1 MQAYAEHVDKAGST
15 GDGARDELSTEAT
28 MELLRAKFSSR
39 RARGI
44 RKVQEKYQEL
54 KSELEADGATLVTT
68 TTSGA
73 EEASAKEMHQMTT
86 SVDPSRLVPGE
97 FVVHKKYGVGKF
109 LGIKSLPNP
118 SGEGTVDYMFLQ
130 YADEIA
136 KLKASQ
142 AHRLLYRY
150 RAQGAGGTAGRQ
162 GRERTLRGPKL
173 STLRDTRVWEKRCKK
188 GRQSVR
194 GLVLNVM
201 DTYIKRIQQTR
212 PPYPKV
218 ATEVHAAFEERF
230 PYTLTPDQQ
239 STIQEI
245 ENDLL
250 SDTPMDRLVIGD
262 VGFGKTEMAMR
273 AIWQVVSS
281 GCQVFVLCPTTLLAK
296 QHTATLAE
304 RMGPFGIKVDML
316 SRFSSAPARR
326 SVLAAIASGE
336 VHVVVGTQA
345 LLSAEVD
352 CKHLSMLVIDEEHR
366 FGVKQKEAIMS
377 LKTNVDVLTMSATP
391 IPRTMHMAVAGFR
404 DTSLLTTPPPERRP
418 IKTQLSPFS
427 REVLRD
433 VVQRELDRDGQV
445 FYVVPRVKQIPK
457 VLEELK
463 ELLPEISVME
473 VHGKVGAKQ
482 QERIMDA
489 FAEGKCNVLVATTIV
504 EAGLDLPR
512 ANTII
517 IQDVHMFGLAT
528 LYQLRGRVGRSDT
541 DAHALLMWPESSTI
555 SGEAQERILAIQDC
569 CNLGDGFK
577 LAERDMAI
585 RGVGTIF
592 GVKQSGDI
600 DTVGIDLYLEMLH
613 EELQKV
619 ETQALPHVA
628 LSEVQLK
635 CPAEDLP
642 VLSRPQELEEL
653 TLRITEA
660 SKQGTEGL
668 TALLTELE
676 EKHGGVCPPHAL
688 GMIRNAGIRQLGS
701 ELGIHL
707 VEIRNKDVLFH
718 SEMTEDAF
726 EMIIEALPTNIRDGL
741 VYHPGVIQGNVRPDL
756 PSTQYAEHA
765 FYVLSLLR
773 ANLPTFVK
781 YM

>member
-1 MQAYAEHVDKAGST
+1 
-15 GDGARDELSTEAT
+15 
-28 MELLRAKFSSR
+28 
-39 RARGI
+39 
-44 RKVQEKYQEL
+44 
-54 KSELEADGATLVTT
+54 
-68 TTSGA
+68 
-73 EEASAKEMHQMTT
+73 
-86 SVDPSRLVPGE
+86 
-97 FVVHKKYGVGKF
+97 
-109 LGIKSLPNP
+109 
-118 SGEGTVDYMFLQ
+118 
-130 YADEIA
+130 
-136 KLKASQ
+136 
-142 AHRLLYRY
+142 
-150 RAQGAGGTAGRQ
+150 
-162 GRERTLRGPKL
+162 
-173 STLRDTRVWEKRCKK
+173 
-188 GRQSVR
+188 
-194 GLVLNVM
+194 
-201 DTYIKRIQQTR
+201 
-212 PPYPKV
+212 
-218 ATEVHAAFEERF
+218 
-230 PYTLTPDQQ
+230 
-239 STIQEI
+239 
-245 ENDLL
+245 
-250 SDTPMDRLVIGD
+250 
-262 VGFGKTEMAMR
+262 
-273 AIWQVVSS
+273 
-281 GCQVFVLCPTTLLAK
+281 
-296 QHTATLAE
+296 
-304 RMGPFGIKVDML
+304 
-316 SRFSSAPARR
+316 
-326 SVLAAIASGE
+326 
-336 VHVVVGTQA
+336 
-345 LLSAEVD
+345 
-352 CKHLSMLVIDEEHR
+352 
-366 FGVKQKEAIMS
+366 MS

-418 IKTQLSPFS
+418 IKTELSPFS
-427 REVLRD
+427 RDLLRD

-445 FYVVPRVKQIPK
+445 FYVVPRVKQIPQ
-457 VLEELK
+457 VLEELQ
-463 ELLPEISVME
+463 ELLPDISVME

-541 DAHALLMWPESSTI
+541 DAHALLMWPESSAI

-619 ETQALPHVA
+619 ETQALPHVS
-628 LSEVQLK
+628 LPEVQLK

-642 VLSRPQELEEL
+642 VLTKPQELEEL

-660 SKQGTEGL
+660 GKQGTEGL

-688 GMIRNAGIRQLGS
+688 GMIRNEGIRQLGS

-718 SEMTEDAF
+718 SEMSEDAF
-726 EMIIEALPTNIRDGL
+726 EMITEALPTNIRSGL
-741 VYHPGVIQGNVRPDL
+741 VYHPGVIQGHVRPDL